1 MSGEPFAP
9 FVSLAGVL
17 VLIVAVGWTISPG
30 LRGWLRRKMMRTLF
44 VLALVVVALGLLG
57 YWNAG

>member
-1 MSGEPFAP
+1 
-9 FVSLAGVL
+9 